1 MKFLLLLLLSL
12 MISLNTFGQSVSF
25 NTYMNPVIPG
35 DHPDCTLSR
44 VGNDYYTTGS
54 SFNVTPVIYHS
65 TDLVH
70 WEAIAQPVNAAW
82 SGYGD
87 SPGGGCWGGQ
97 MVYHNGE
104 YWDFF
109 SRANTMYY
117 VKAPKPEGPW
127 SNPVRINNPS
137 ALSYGLGYDNSIF
150 IDDNNKWYLV
160 VKNGQPNNGIVELG
174 DNGQPTGVVYNLDW
188 LNPAPSYPYSWAEG
202 PVMWKHHGY
211 YYYSFARDLSGG
223 QKVMRSDTLTAD
235 ESKWVMLGDFFNEN
249 DPKKST
255 SLFTSPNHASA
266 VVTLDDSTYWVMHP
280 LYAKGEWKG
289 QGRQGLLNQVHYNA
303 SDKPVA
309 DYPINSSFIA
319 PHLPSSGI
327 PWMVPHSD
335 FFNSDTL
342 NPEWSFLGYTAN
354 DKWSLTDRPGWLLL
368 SPKSISKANT
378 VIKNDG
384 EHNYSIITKLN
395 FYPSSTSDEAGLW
408 IMRGDETMDIK
419 LVSSL
424 SSAGDNVI
432 RFSFDTTKYEAENSV
447 GDTLWLKMVRV
458 NHKIS
463 GYFSSDGYEWIQVG
477 KAVDIS
483 VIDSYSDFSTF
494 TGTRQGLYVTGMQ
507 NCWFDLYIYRDAYTP
522 ILAECP
528 ANQLGTLGT
537 GNHFIEV
544 TLDENDQVWIVLHSG
559 SRGPGNR
566 VGEYFIRLAK
576 GLMEQYFIKL
586 PDPSLAYLPEGTD
599 AFDDYIEAV
608 HWCQQ
613 YASTNRELMM
623 DAVIKA
629 MKRSKLVPKF
639 EADKQVVNCHHNY
652 VAREN
657 HYRQNIWVTRK
668 GAVSARKGQLGI
680 IPGSMGAKSYIVS
693 GLGNPESFNSCSHG
707 AGRLMSRTAAKKTFT
722 LKDHR
727 EATKGI
733 ECRQDSSVLDE
744 TPGAYKDIDTVMEA
758 QKTLVEPVHTL
769 RQVIC
774 VKG

>member
-1 MKFLLLLLLSL
+1 ME
-12 MISLNTFGQSVSF
+12 
-25 NTYMNPVIPG
+25 TYRHDDVEITKGYANIIKSWTVGVEVEDHAKAQLANVANLPFIFRHVAVMPDVHAGMGATIGSVIPTKG
-35 DHPDCTLSR
+35 
-44 VGNDYYTTGS
+44 
-54 SFNVTPVIYHS
+54 
-65 TDLVH
+65 
-70 WEAIAQPVNAAW
+70 AIV
-82 SGYGD
+82 
-87 SPGGGCWGGQ
+87 
-97 MVYHNGE
+97 
-104 YWDFF
+104 
-109 SRANTMYY
+109 
-117 VKAPKPEGPW
+117 
-127 SNPVRINNPS
+127 PS
-137 ALSYGLGYDNSIF
+137 AVGVDIGCGMIAHQTTLTKGML
-150 IDDNNKWYLV
+150 
-160 VKNGQPNNGIVELG
+160 PNDLAALRKAIESAV
-174 DNGQPTGVVYNLDW
+174 P
-188 LNPAPSYPYSWAEG
+188 
-202 PVMWKHHGY
+202 HGY
-211 YYYSFARDLSGG
+211 SKGRDKGS
-223 QKVMRSDTLTAD
+223 
-235 ESKWVMLGDFFNEN
+235 WGDVPAEVNIAWMGLEGRYR
-249 DPKKST
+249 KIIEK
-255 SLFTSPNHASA
+255 
-266 VVTLDDSTYWVMHP
+266 HP
-280 LYAKGEWKG
+280 
-289 QGRQGLLNQVHYNA
+289 
-303 SDKPVA
+303 
-309 DYPINSSFIA
+309 
-319 PHLPSSGI
+319 
-327 PWMVPHSD
+327 
-335 FFNSDTL
+335 
-342 NPEWSFLGYTAN
+342 
-354 DKWSLTDRPGWLLL
+354 
-368 SPKSISKANT
+368 
-378 VIKNDG
+378 
-384 EHNYSIITKLN
+384 
-395 FYPSSTSDEAGLW
+395 
-408 IMRGDETMDIK
+408 
-419 LVSSL
+419 
-424 SSAGDNVI
+424 
-432 RFSFDTTKYEAENSV
+432 
-447 GDTLWLKMVRV
+447 
-458 NHKIS
+458 KIS
-463 GYFSSDGYEWIQVG
+463 HKV
-477 KAVDIS
+477 
-483 VIDSYSDFSTF
+483 
-494 TGTRQGLYVTGMQ
+494 
-507 NCWFDLYIYRDAYTP
+507 
-522 ILAECP
+522 P